1 MITLTTF
8 GETPRVSQWLD
19 AVRPNSTEI
28 LFSDRTQTRV
38 QTTYSDDTH
47 AASAV
52 AAAVVAGVT
61 VEKQERRMNGQA
73 RGTRVKDFDS
83 LVGSITGDYSQE
95 QKTLLSFLRAAG
107 FGDLQILRPSGAY
120 PSETGLQI
128 DLEVLKDGK
137 MQWAPELMRAF
148 LNLSRVL
155 KYGLMI
161 FANAP
166 ILRVDMTMT
175 NAARA
180 VGLPDTD

>member
-61 VEKQERRMNGQA
+61 VEKQERA
-73 RGTRVKDFDS
+73 AS
-83 LVGSITGDYSQE
+83 W
-95 QKTLLSFLRAAG
+95 LLPAA
-107 FGDLQILRPSGAY
+107 
-120 PSETGLQI
+120 
-128 DLEVLKDGK
+128 V
-137 MQWAPELMRAF
+137 
-148 LNLSRVL
+148 
-155 KYGLMI
+155 
-161 FANAP
+161 
-166 ILRVDMTMT
+166 
-175 NAARA
+175 
-180 VGLPDTD
+180 VGLPAAWLAWKWWKSSSRRAR